1 MKKIFMLSISILL
14 LVSSLISAA
23 EPSKIITQKFSDNT
37 IKSLLVGLE
46 STNLGL
52 KTSSAY
58 MIGELKIANA
68 VIPLMRMLRNNESE
82 EARIVAALALYKLG
96 TPTSIFAIKQASRFD
111 DSERVRKMCFR
122 FYAAYVQENAI
133 EKI

>member
-1 MKKIFMLSISILL
+1 MKKNFMLSISILL

-122 FYAAYVQENAI
+122 FYVAYVQENAI